1 MQTRSS
7 SSPLSDDL
15 RREDQ
20 LQIVDTISFRGKIL
34 PGWTVVNRPPSSGN
48 GNADTYFIEPGTGR
62 QFSSLEAVQR
72 HLTGEVSDRRVTRA
86 RAVSQ
91 DRTRVYEGARTEQDL
106 RNVEYASKGFRL
118 PRGWSV
124 EEVPRKNS
132 YQIDKYYVERK
143 TGKRFRSL
151 ISVERYLTES
161 RNRADQKLMLLQC
174 KRSHSKDF
182 SLPDGWIVEEKPRK
196 TSSHI
201 DRSYIEPK
209 TGNKF
214 RSMAAVERYLLS
226 VGNATLDSVSMLQSN
241 QIALAVNRNDTRFL
255 KEFIDP
261 NPPKKVKWVLT
272 GPGGNMFTA
281 KVSGSDVSSSVK
293 QTWSEAFVSM
303 IQDRS

>member
-7 SSPLSDDL
+7 SSSPSPD
-15 RREDQ
+15 EGQ
-20 LQIVDTISFRGKIL
+20 LQIVNTISYRGKIL
-34 PGWTVVNRPPSSGN
+34 PGWTVVNRPRSTRSSS
-48 GNADTYFIEPGTGR
+48 ADTYFIEPGTGR
-62 QFSSLEAVQR
+62 KFSSLEAVHR
-72 HLTGEVSDRRVTRA
+72 HLAGEVSDRRLTRA
-86 RAVSQ
+86 NTFFQ
-91 DRTRVYEGARTEQDL
+91 DRTRVYGRSITIQDH

-132 YQIDKYYVERK
+132 HCIDKYYVEWK
-143 TGKRFRSL
+143 TRKRFRSL
-151 ISVERYLTES
+151 VSVERYLKES
-161 RNRADQKLMLLQC
+161 GNHTDQQLMLLQYR
-174 KRSHSKDF
+174 RSHSKDF
-182 SLPDGWIVEEKPRK
+182 RLPDGWIIEEKPRK
-196 TSSHI
+196 SSTQI
-201 DRSYIEPK
+201 DRSYIEPE

-214 RSMAAVERYLLS
+214 RSMAAVERYLLA
-226 VGNATLDSVSMLQSN
+226 VGNGAVDSVSN
-241 QIALAVNRNDTRFL
+241 QLALAVNRNDTRFL
-255 KEFIDP
+255 KEVIDP